1 MDLAHGAR
9 DGLCVPQ
16 YLCLNSLMEPLLYR
30 CIKTMVMKV
39 VDFMSCIL
47 TPYRRS
53 PTRSPLEG

>member
-16 YLCLNSLMEPLLYR
+16 YLCLNSLMEPLLYVYR

-39 VDFMSCIL
+39 VD
-47 TPYRRS
+47 
-53 PTRSPLEG
+53 

>member
-1 MDLAHGAR
+1 MNLAHGAR

-39 VDFMSCIL
+39 VD
-47 TPYRRS
+47 
-53 PTRSPLEG
+53 